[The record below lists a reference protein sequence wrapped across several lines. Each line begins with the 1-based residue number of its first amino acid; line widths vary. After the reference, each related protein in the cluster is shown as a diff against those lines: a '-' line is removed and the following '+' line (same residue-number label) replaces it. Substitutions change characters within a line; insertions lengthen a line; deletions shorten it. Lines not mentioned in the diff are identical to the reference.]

1 MPDTTPGPAS
11 DDAASLTA
19 LLGEFGGLWQI
30 STTSHG
36 YTAQRR
42 PPPAPPLV
50 LTAKTVRALRQL
62 LQHGYDAGKL
72 AAIMADFGG
81 QWEVERLDP
90 VPHGSQSAATT
101 ATHASSPRATSTV
114 SAAASATP
122 RNDRQRPPHR
132 HVKNAP
138 AGQAPACGAA
148 RRSARQAG
156 SHQPRM

>member
-50 LTAKTVRALRQL
+50 LTAETVPALREL
-62 LQHGYDAGKL
+62 LQHGYDTGKL
-72 AAIMADFGG
+72 AAIVADFGG
-81 QWEVERLDP
+81 QWHVEHLDP
-90 VPHGSQSAATT
+90 GSAWVAVSHDGHLTQIIAAEDLDSLRSTL
-101 ATHASSPRATSTV
+101 AMAST
-114 SAAASATP
+114 
-122 RNDRQRPPHR
+122 DH
-132 HVKNAP
+132 AP
-138 AGQAPACGAA
+138 AG
-148 RRSARQAG
+148 
-156 SHQPRM
+156 